1 MKPYNNFKKTANKK
15 SLSSEKLTDLKNWY
29 KSSKYNYK
37 PRFFLSINSS
47 SRKAP
52 INHPIFKRHHIHFYY
67 YMNPTAANLEKQLI

>member
-37 PRFFLSINSS
+37 TRFYINIAS
-47 SRKAP
+47 SRKTAAMK
-52 INHPIFKRHHIHFYY
+52 NIFNKKNKHYFY